1 MSVQFLKSA
10 INQENKTIRVN
21 DCVVDGAI
29 TCAESCTAGSLNSSG
44 AFQLTGTALTGGQI
58 TLPPLTTFQQPTANN
73 ANVAASIGGVA
84 PEQFMVS
91 TFESSPGV
99 GGDIAAG
106 ASVTFNIFHSGVVA
120 GKTLVLMSKAGSF
133 NGLYEVVDYVSAT
146 TNGNIFVT
154 RYNHGAT
161 TASGNQQL
169 IFKLIQTA

>member
-1 MSVQFLKSA
+1 MRSYAVTYNLL
-10 INQENKTIRVN
+10 E
-21 DCVVDGAI
+21 
-29 TCAESCTAGSLNSSG
+29 L
-44 AFQLTGTALTGGQI
+44 ALTGGKLR
-58 TLPPLTTFQQPTANN
+58 LPPLTTFPQATAAN

-120 GKTLVLMSKAGSF
+120 GKTMVLMSKAGSY

-146 TNGNIFVT
+146 GTGNIFVT
-154 RYNHGAT
+154 RHNHGAT
-161 TASGNQQL
+161 TASGTQQL
-169 IFKLIQTA
+169 LFKLIQTE